1 MGYYFELNEHP
12 EIDQHESTDRS
23 FLIISKSFFN
33 QNNLPKDLNDQING
47 LLAQSNWAIQNPE
60 NSDERQAN
68 QLILQRR
75 HIPTTPAYNPQIHS
89 PVTHPQRA
97 KVVGPEGEEI
107 YVDEWGR
114 IKVRFL
120 FTRSNDHSHNGG
132 AGTKNNDTD
141 SAWIDVLTPWA
152 GEGYGARFL
161 PRMGSYL
168 LIIEDAK
175 RKFEEIS
182 KGEWDLKKYVVW
194 LQISTN
200 QKYASI
206 GFIPNIE
213 NFIDGIPF
221 EIPNQ
226 GMYQNGRG
234 VQFYYEIDN
243 VELKETIFMR

>member
-1 MGYYFELNEHP
+1 MSNREWRELFNRNDYH
-12 EIDQHESTDRS
+12 EI
-23 FLIISKSFFN
+23 K
-33 QNNLPKDLNDQING
+33 
-47 LLAQSNWAIQNPE
+47 
-60 NSDERQAN
+60 
-68 QLILQRR
+68 
-75 HIPTTPAYNPQIHS
+75 
-89 PVTHPQRA
+89 
-97 KVVGPEGEEI
+97 
-107 YVDEWGR
+107 
-114 IKVRFL
+114 
-120 FTRSNDHSHNGG
+120 
-132 AGTKNNDTD
+132 
-141 SAWIDVLTPWA
+141 
-152 GEGYGARFL
+152 
-161 PRMGSYL
+161 GSYL

-200 QKYASI
+200 QKYSSI